1 MKKLIMTYDGGSRI
15 TISTNLPFKIT
26 TYSVSECLT
35 TISFTYRCTAKEL
48 TDLETIPR
56 EVQGFLEDLKVDSL
70 KFKECKGNNYV
81 QTLVF
86 NVYTVYK
93 VDLKVSEGS
102 EDADPVQTLT
112 IYLAPYLL
120 QIEPDYEPNA

>member
-1 MKKLIMTYDGGSRI
+1 MKKLIMTHDGYGRI

-26 TYSVSECLT
+26 TYSVLGLLT

-48 TDLETIPR
+48 ADLETIPLD
-56 EVQGFLEDLKVDSL
+56 VQQYLEDLEVDSL
-70 KFKECKGNNYV
+70 KFKERKGNNYV

-86 NVYTVYK
+86 NVYTLYK

-112 IYLAPYLL
+112 IYLK
-120 QIEPDYEPNA
+120 PDYEPNA

>member
-1 MKKLIMTYDGGSRI
+1 MKKLIMTYDGYGRI

-26 TYSVSECLT
+26 TYSVLGLLT

-48 TDLETIPR
+48 ADLETIPLD
-56 EVQGFLEDLKVDSL
+56 VQQYLEDLEIYSL

-81 QTLVF
+81 HTLVF
-86 NVYTVYK
+86 NGHTLSRA
-93 VDLKVSEGS
+93 DLEESAGS

-112 IYLAPYLL
+112 LCLACN
-120 QIEPDYEPNA
+120 EF